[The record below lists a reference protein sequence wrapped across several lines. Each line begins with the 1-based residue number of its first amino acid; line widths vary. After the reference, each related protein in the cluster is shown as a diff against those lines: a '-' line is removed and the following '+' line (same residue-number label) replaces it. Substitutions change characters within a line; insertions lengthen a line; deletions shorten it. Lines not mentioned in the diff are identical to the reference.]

1 MIGSRALTQKAKL
14 LYALVA
20 SAGGSVTLTED
31 RIQQAIGVGQ
41 GSLTSAM
48 IELSENGL
56 MSVEMSGGQLSLR
69 VHVLLEDQEIV
80 KVSTRSENKDEEAP
94 DYVHYLSYL
103 NTLTNKSYKGDK
115 KSRTQFMARIKEGFS
130 LSDFTKAI
138 DNAVASPYHK
148 ENLYR
153 WLTPT
158 FFTRAD
164 KLDAWLNAD
173 TDKGKKKI
181 STSDFGK
188 LNLTNL

>member
-20 SAGGSVTLTED
+20 SAGGGITITED

-41 GSLTSAM
+41 ASLTSAM

-56 MSVEMSGGQLSLR
+56 MSVEMSNGQLSLR

-80 KVSTRSENKDEEAP
+80 KVNTKAEHKEEDAP
-94 DYVHYLSYL
+94 DYIHYLSYL
-103 NTLTNKSYKGDK
+103 NTKTSKNYKGDK
-115 KSRTQFMARIKEGFS
+115 KSRTQFAARIKEGFTVA
-130 LSDFTKAI
+130 DFAKAI
-138 DNAVASPYHK
+138 DNAVASAYHK

-164 KLDAWLNAD
+164 KLDAWLNSD
-173 TDKGKKKI
+173 SDKGKKKI